1 MSRLPVRILLS
12 LTFIAALLSF
22 TASAPQDNERLYK
35 TPYRVI
41 NVHAHFD
48 APNEEALRAQLEV
61 MDRMGVVAEVNR
73 DVGRSDGN
81 LPAWIDHRKK
91 HPDPFV
97 LIAKFTLKDFPC
109 NKEAGLCD

>member
-22 TASAPQDNERLYK
+22 TASAPQDKERPLHK
-35 TPYRVI
+35 TSYRVI

-48 APNEEALRAQLEV
+48 APNEQALRTQLEV

-81 LPAWIDHRKK
+81 LPAAAEPRQT
-91 HPDPFV
+91 HPVRLV
-97 LIAKFTLKDFPC
+97 LFAKCAMKDSARLK
-109 NKEAGLCD
+109 E

>member
-22 TASAPQDNERLYK
+22 TASAPQDKERPLYK
-35 TPYRVI
+35 TSYRVI

-48 APNEEALRAQLEV
+48 APNEEALKAELQV
-61 MDRMGVVAEVNR
+61 MDRVGIVSEVNL

-81 LPAWIDHRKK
+81 LPAWIELRKK
-91 HPDPFV
+91 HPGRFV
-97 LIAKFTLKDFPC
+97 LF
-109 NKEAGLCD
+109 